1 MKKDDPKRSKCE
13 ILRAK
18 RGVRGDRQGLASGRV
33 NGWEFHGTEF
43 HEKGATAVSAMQVR
57 IFQPPKSPMQ
67 SGRASLRK
75 WVMEFE
81 PSAPREVEP
90 LMGWTSSS
98 DTRAQLRL
106 RFDTLEEAIAY
117 AQQEGLMYSVE
128 RPRESKVK
136 PKIGRDHV

>member
-1 MKKDDPKRSKCE
+1 
-13 ILRAK
+13 
-18 RGVRGDRQGLASGRV
+18 
-33 NGWEFHGTEF
+33 
-43 HEKGATAVSAMQVR
+43 MQVR

-117 AQQEGLMYSVE
+117 AQQEGL
-128 RPRESKVK
+128 
-136 PKIGRDHV
+136 KIGRAHVVTPVTTAQLVCWLLLEKKNIRNFCQIVTTS